1 MTVLVPII
9 DDTINEK
16 TETFVGIIRLIN
28 AVDPDNVMLGFNAT
42 QLIISDN
49 DGKCVRVCVH
59 VHVCVCLCMQCV
71 RKQSF
76 LSSQQ
81 HI

>member
-16 TETFVGIIRLIN
+16 TETFVGIIQLVN
-28 AVDPDNVMLGFNAT
+28 AVDPGNVILGFNAT

-49 DGKCVRVCVH
+49 DGKRVGKCVGVCAY
-59 VHVCVCLCMQCV
+59 VCNTLESKVICLHTCM
-71 RKQSF
+71 F
-76 LSSQQ
+76 
-81 HI
+81 

>member
-49 DGKCVRVCVH
+49 DGKCVCVCACACVCVS
-59 VHVCVCLCMQCV
+59 VHAMC
-71 RKQSF
+71 
-76 LSSQQ
+76 
-81 HI
+81 